1 MRLVAWAPAKVN
13 LGLEVLGRRSD
24 GYHNLVTILQTISLA
39 DELSVS
45 QAETLMLACDDPSL
59 AVAEN
64 LVLRA
69 AHLLRAR
76 TGTSQGAH
84 LELRKAIPVG
94 AGLGGGSSD
103 AAAALRLLRRAWNL
117 DLDDR
122 ALQRLAGHLGADV
135 AFFLRGGTQLATGRG
150 DELEPL
156 PTPALWIV
164 LVPIEGGADKTRRLY
179 RALCPDDWSDGR
191 RVSAL
196 AARLRSGQGWEEQGL
211 PNAFERVA
219 LATYPVIA
227 EAWRLIREAGGEPVL
242 CGAGPSVISIHR
254 DRERAERIAM
264 LVRSSGWRALV
275 VRSLGPG
282 DWPDVP

>member
-1 MRLVAWAPAKVN
+1 VRLVAWAPAKVN

-24 GYHNLVTILQTISLA
+24 GYHALVTILQTVSLA

-45 QAETLMLACDDPSL
+45 PSEDLTLVCDDPSL
-59 AVAEN
+59 AVTEN

-69 AHLLRAR
+69 AHLLRAS

-84 LELRKAIPVG
+84 LELHKAIPAG

-103 AAAALRLLRRAWNL
+103 AAAALRLLRRAWDL

-164 LVPIEGGADKTRRLY
+164 LIPIEGGADKTSRLY
-179 RALCPDDWSDGR
+179 RALRPDDWSDGS
-191 RVSAL
+191 RVTAL
-196 AARLRSGQGWEEQGL
+196 AARLRSGQGWEERGL

-219 LATYPVIA
+219 LATYPVIG
-227 EAWRLIREAGGEPVL
+227 EVWRLIRDAGGEPVL
-242 CGAGPSVISIHR
+242 CGAGPSVVSIHR
-254 DRERAERIAM
+254 DREQAERIAAF
-264 LVRSSGWRALV
+264 VRSAGWKALV

-282 DWPDVP
+282 EWPDVP